1 MKKKILILGS
11 EGQVGDHLVNFF
23 NNKKNYEVIRFDIVM
38 GNSYDLRK
46 FNNKDLEIQIKKS
59 DFIFFLAF
67 DVGGSRY
74 LKKNQKTYNFLINNL
89 MIMVNVFSVIKKYNK
104 KFIFTSTQMS
114 NMNYSTYGLL
124 KRLGE
129 EVTKSLNGVYV
140 KLWNIYGIEKDFI
153 KSLSHDVITDFILMG
168 LKDKKIN
175 MITNGNESR
184 EFLYAEDCS
193 MGLFTIMNRFNFLFK
208 QKTELH
214 LSTGKKTKVIEIA
227 KIIKKILSKKK
238 INIRIKPSLKKD
250 DVQNN
255 AKNKA
260 NKYLHK
266 HFKPRV
272 NLEQG
277 IEKIIN
283 YYLKEKY
290 N

>member
-23 NNKKNYEVIRFDIVM
+23 NNKKNYEIIRFDIVM
-38 GNSYDLRK
+38 SDSYDLRK
-46 FNNKDLEIQIKKS
+46 YNNQDLETKIKKS

-74 LKKNQKTYNFLINNL
+74 LKKNQKTYDFLMNNL
-89 MIMVNVFSVIKKYNK
+89 LIMTNVFSMIKKYDK

-114 NMNYSTYGLL
+114 NMNFSTYGLL
-124 KRLGE
+124 KRIGE
-129 EVTKSLNGVYV
+129 EVTKSLNGIYV
-140 KLWNIYGIEKDFI
+140 KLWNIYGIEKNFR

-168 LKDKKIN
+168 LKDKKIS

-184 EFLYAEDCS
+184 EFLNAEDCS
-193 MGLFTIMNRFNFLFK
+193 AGLFLIMSKFNFFLK

-227 KIIKKILSKKK
+227 KIVKKVLSRRNIIIK
-238 INIRIKPSLKKD
+238 IKPSPKKD

-260 NKYLHK
+260 NKFLHK
-266 HFKPRV
+266 YYKPKV

-283 YYLKEKY
+283 YYLRKKY

>member
-140 KLWNIYGIEKDFI
+140 KLWNIYGIEKDFR

-238 INIRIKPSLKKD
+238 N
-250 DVQNN
+250 QYQ
-255 AKNKA
+255 NKA
-260 NKYLHK
+260 LTKK
-266 HFKPRV
+266 R
-272 NLEQG
+272 
-277 IEKIIN
+277 
-283 YYLKEKY
+283 
-290 N
+290 